1 MRPYHELPGI
11 EALYLEDSYVLGV
24 REGTTDVRFELEA
37 VLTEDH
43 PKWSPP
49 KPGEQYAY
57 LRVDL
62 VFPNPRRVEW
72 IERAMRPITDA
83 SGEIDYGNIDS
94 FEWQTDFYELLGE
107 WGHVRIESD
116 APVLVEP

>member
-1 MRPYHELPGI
+1 LPGL
-11 EALYLEDSYVLGV
+11 EALFLEDSYVLGV
-24 REGTTDVRFELEA
+24 REDTSDLCFELEA

-43 PKWSPP
+43 PRWSPP

-72 IERAMRPITDA
+72 LERTMRPIPDP
-83 SGEIDYGNIDS
+83 SGIVDYGNIDS
-94 FEWQTDFYELLGE
+94 FEWETRHYELSGE

-116 APVLVEP
+116 PPVIVGP